1 MFGLTGFEEQQ
12 AIRICA
18 KTDQLE
24 MGDDALFE
32 ENTSYN
38 ESDQLESMAF
48 SAYGEIEQWK

>member
-48 SAYGEIEQWK
+48 SAYGEIEQ